1 MRKTLGVI
9 IVLGILV
16 LAALPVSAAPLPQC
30 GGTHVVQRGE
40 TLSSIAVRYGVNMWT
55 LAQTNGIV
63 NPNHVYVGQRL
74 TIPGSGCQAAAPAAS
89 GRVHVVQYG
98 ENLTGIAQRYGVNV
112 WTLAKANGMS
122 NLNFVY
128 AGQRL
133 TIPGAAP
140 APAPA
145 AASSAAVST
154 GPWQGAYYN
163 GTAPIGGPIL
173 TRNSRTINFHWG
185 LGSPDG
191 RVPVDGFSARWAST
205 TNFVG
210 GVYRFTLTVDDGAK
224 VWVDEQQVLDVWKVQ
239 AETTYTFDVTIAKGN
254 HVITIEYFDESGTAT
269 IQFSFKRIGNA
280 PPAAPAPVGDA
291 VWQAAYYDTPAPD
304 DDADAWFTQP
314 TLDFNWGGGAPAAG
328 IPADS
333 FSARWTRN
341 VGFEGRTYAFCI
353 RADDGIRVWVDDNLI
368 MDEWHIS
375 DGSVTSCRN
384 VGMTAGLHYIKVE
397 YYEDTAN
404 ALVKM
409 WWEKR

>member
-1 MRKTLGVI
+1 
-9 IVLGILV
+9 
-16 LAALPVSAAPLPQC
+16 
-30 GGTHVVQRGE
+30 
-40 TLSSIAVRYGVNMWT
+40 MWT

-185 LGSPDG
+185 LGSPDA

-280 PPAAPAPVGDA
+280 PRLPRHRWGMQSGKPPITTPLRLTTMLTPGSHNPRWISTGAVALLQPVSQQIA
-291 VWQAAYYDTPAPD
+291 
-304 DDADAWFTQP
+304 
-314 TLDFNWGGGAPAAG
+314 
-328 IPADS
+328 
-333 FSARWTRN
+333 SARAGHGTSVSRGGPTPSAS
-341 VGFEGRTYAFCI
+341 VPMMAY
-353 RADDGIRVWVDDNLI
+353 
-368 MDEWHIS
+368 
-375 DGSVTSCRN
+375 GSGS
-384 VGMTAGLHYIKVE
+384 MT
-397 YYEDTAN
+397 T
-404 ALVKM
+404 
-409 WWEKR
+409 